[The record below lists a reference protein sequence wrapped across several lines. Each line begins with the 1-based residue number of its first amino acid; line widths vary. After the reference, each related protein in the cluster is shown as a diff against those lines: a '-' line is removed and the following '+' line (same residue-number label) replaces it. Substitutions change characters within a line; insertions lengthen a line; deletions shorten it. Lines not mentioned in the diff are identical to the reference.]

1 MNESRRV
8 FRLTSLLLLYP
19 DSEWLD
25 LLELQT
31 VVEEL
36 ENEDIRSHLWAFLDY
51 LKGNELDQLI
61 EQYVNTFDF
70 SGEGSLY
77 LTYASYS
84 EQRERGAALLSLKE
98 LYAETGL
105 VMDTNELP
113 DYLPVFLEFASIAPD
128 GVLEIV
134 LKEQRQAI
142 QGMADKLQEQSSPYS
157 SVLSACLLAID
168 LMVGGGLQ

>member
-31 VVEEL
+31 VVEGL
-36 ENEDIRSHLWAFLDY
+36 EDEDIRSHLRAFLDY

-98 LYAETGL
+98 LY
-105 VMDTNELP
+105 
-113 DYLPVFLEFASIAPD
+113 
-128 GVLEIV
+128 
-134 LKEQRQAI
+134 
-142 QGMADKLQEQSSPYS
+142 
-157 SVLSACLLAID
+157 
-168 LMVGGGLQ
+168 